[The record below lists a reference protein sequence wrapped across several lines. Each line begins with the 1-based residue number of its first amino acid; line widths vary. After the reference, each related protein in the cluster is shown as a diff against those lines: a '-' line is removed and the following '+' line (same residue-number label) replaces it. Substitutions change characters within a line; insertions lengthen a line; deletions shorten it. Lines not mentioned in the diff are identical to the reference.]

1 MAGELWIV
9 NPRRKGVARKNVKQ
23 KRHIP
28 AKAGISGGEKMAKRK
43 SLRGRKRDAR
53 GRLLPVR
60 RASSGSRSKRAA
72 SSSSRRRPYV
82 PVGRAHRAKRVVRNP
97 RGGGPLAMIGLGD
110 VNLVD
115 MAGGA
120 GVGIA
125 SRMLPSFLQRYVKLP
140 TEGFAGYGVQLGAGL
155 GLCMLIEKFLKMR
168 GLAKM
173 GRLAVLFNV
182 TTRLADDLIF
192 KGETF
197 GSLAG
202 LGLPYP
208 PDAYAKAPLLEYEQ
222 MLGGEYPWDT
232 PDAYLQG
239 QFTPGPVVEKYKS
252 AY

>member
-9 NPRRKGVARKNVKQ
+9 NPRRKKVARGKVKR

-28 AKAGISGGEKMAKRK
+28 VKAGSSGGVRVARRK
-43 SLRGRKRDAR
+43 SLRGRRRDSK
-53 GRLLPVR
+53 GRLLPVK
-60 RASSGSRSKRAA
+60 RASSRGSKRRTTP
-72 SSSSRRRPYV
+72 SSSPRRSYRT
-82 PVGRAHRAKRVVRNP
+82 VGRAHRAKRVVRNP
-97 RGGGPLAMIGLGD
+97 RGKGPLAMLGLGD
-110 VNLVD
+110 VDLVD

-125 SRMLPSFLQRYVKLP
+125 SRLLPSFLQRYIKLP

-155 GLCMLIEKFLKMR
+155 GLCMLIEKFLKMH

-192 KGETF
+192 KGATL
-197 GSLAG
+197 GSLA
-202 LGLPYP
+202 GLPYP
-208 PDAYAKAPLLEYEQ
+208 PDAYASAPLVEYEQ
-222 MLGGEYPWDT
+222 MLGGSYPWDT
-232 PDAYLQG
+232 PDAYLSG
-239 QFTPGPVVEKYKS
+239 QFAPGSVVEKYKS

>member
-1 MAGELWIV
+1 ML
-9 NPRRKGVARKNVKQ
+9 
-23 KRHIP
+23 
-28 AKAGISGGEKMAKRK
+28 
-43 SLRGRKRDAR
+43 
-53 GRLLPVR
+53 
-60 RASSGSRSKRAA
+60 
-72 SSSSRRRPYV
+72 
-82 PVGRAHRAKRVVRNP
+82 
-97 RGGGPLAMIGLGD
+97 GLGD
-110 VNLVD
+110 VNIVD

-125 SRMLPSFLQRYVKLP
+125 SRMLPSFLKRYVDLP

-168 GLAKM
+168 GLARM

-192 KGETF
+192 KGETL

-208 PDAYAKAPLLEYEQ
+208 PDAYTRAPLIEREQ
-222 MLGGEYPWDT
+222 MLGAGYPWDT
-232 PDAYLQG
+232 PDAYLEG